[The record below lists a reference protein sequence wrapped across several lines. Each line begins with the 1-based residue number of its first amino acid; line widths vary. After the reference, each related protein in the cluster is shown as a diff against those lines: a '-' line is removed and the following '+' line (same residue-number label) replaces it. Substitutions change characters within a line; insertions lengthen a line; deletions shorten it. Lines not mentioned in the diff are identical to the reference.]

1 MPEEGARVP
10 RTLNSRERRSAARLQ
25 EYNQQKKREAAAAS
39 SPARKRDR
47 SGSPERSPA
56 APAPPPV
63 EPDPSL
69 TDRKA
74 KEARHTQPWLFA
86 AHPALPAPLAALPAP
101 LAALAA
107 RVPTHPAPLATHNP
121 FALLDASPSSPR
133 CEGGL
138 KRRLESLGDEDD
150 DFLPFCV

>member
-10 RTLNSRERRSAARLQ
+10 RTLNSRDRRSAARLQ
-25 EYNQQKKREAAAAS
+25 EYNQQTKREAAAAS

-63 EPDPSL
+63 EPDPSS

-74 KEARHTQPWLFA
+74 KEARRKLGGLA
-86 AHPALPAPLAALPAP
+86 APHAFGASLAALPAP
-101 LAALAA
+101 LA
-107 RVPTHPAPLATHNP
+107 THPAPLATHNP

-133 CEGGL
+133 CESGL